1 MKKTISF
8 SKIIFWT
15 GAISLLLVYII
26 LWAEMIASPSE
37 RTGTDFIAFYSAG
50 RIAQERGSSKVYDI
64 DLQQEVQENLL
75 GFSIIDNQPLLYN
88 HLPFLIPLLKLIMQ
102 ESYTLSFSIWLLIQI
117 TIYGVSF
124 YILAQLFPENWTQ
137 NNRGKIITS
146 GALFFPVFVSL
157 LLGQDTAFLF
167 LGISLFFYGILRQ
180 KDFLAGGGL
189 ALTLVR
195 PHLTL
200 ALALPVMIKNKKA
213 FSYFVGL
220 GAALALLSFG
230 ILGIEGTQD
239 FIRILTISG
248 EGTWYGM
255 KEASMINLIGLMSRT
270 FSFLGPSLIQT
281 IGWVLYFI
289 SIVILFFFWT
299 FTAKETSS
307 LLGLSVIFSLFFAPH
322 LHYHDLS
329 LLFFPLM
336 LILVSR
342 KLSLRQEKV
351 SFVLLAISFL
361 LISTKSIPFLYFS
374 FPYSLLLGMTILLIG
389 KQGITQSQNPP

>member
-1 MKKTISF
+1 M
-8 SKIIFWT
+8 
-15 GAISLLLVYII
+15 
-26 LWAEMIASPSE
+26 
-37 RTGTDFIAFYSAG
+37 
-50 RIAQERGSSKVYDI
+50 
-64 DLQQEVQENLL
+64 
-75 GFSIIDNQPLLYN
+75 
-88 HLPFLIPLLKLIMQ
+88 
-102 ESYTLSFSIWLLIQI
+102 
-117 TIYGVSF
+117 
-124 YILAQLFPENWTQ
+124 
-137 NNRGKIITS
+137 
-146 GALFFPVFVSL
+146 
-157 LLGQDTAFLF
+157 
-167 LGISLFFYGILRQ
+167 
-180 KDFLAGGGL
+180 
-189 ALTLVR
+189 
-195 PHLTL
+195 
-200 ALALPVMIKNKKA
+200 
-213 FSYFVGL
+213 

-270 FSFLGPSLIQT
+270 FSFLDPSLAQT

-361 LISTKSIPFLYFS
+361 LIFTKSIPFLYFS

-389 KQGITQSQNPP
+389 KQRITQDQNPP